1 MATKQSVRT
10 PVRRRRRQEEDEE
23 HGGGSD
29 RWLVTYA
36 DMVTLLMVL
45 FIILF
50 SMSSV
55 DSKKYAQLKDGLA
68 QGFGRSLD
76 ILSGSS
82 AMLDDQGPTS
92 QGEEM
97 MDDSV
102 ATNAMSGQSA
112 TQSQA
117 IQKAVSQAVQKAQ
130 QQADQRVYS
139 EAAAQVKSLDVL
151 WRKMHDALARKGL
164 QNDVQATVD
173 ERGLV
178 VSLISRNV
186 VFQANVATLTPR
198 GQAIVDTIAP
208 VLATVKEPIEVD
220 GHTNQVK
227 VKPKYYPTDW
237 ELSAARA
244 VNVLRRLNEIDHIAD
259 DRLSATGFGHTK
271 PLVNPKVKGSQKVN
285 KRVDIVVLSKAPAET
300 RALYQQA
307 YRDLQHQNQA
317 TTSATSTTAGSQP

>member
-1 MATKQSVRT
+1 MATKTARSQ
-10 PVRRRRRQEEDEE
+10 VRRRRREEE
-23 HGGGSD
+23 HDEHDVSND

-50 SMSSV
+50 SMSQV
-55 DSKKYAQLKDGLA
+55 DSKKYEQLKDGLA
-68 QGFGRSLD
+68 AGFGRSAD

-82 AMLDDQGPTS
+82 AMLDGQGSTS
-92 QGEEM
+92 SGSEV
-97 MDDSV
+97 MDDSLV
-102 ATNAMSGQSA
+102 TSMPAD
-112 TQSQA
+112 QSQA
-117 IQKAVSQAVQKAQ
+117 IKKAVSQAVQQAQ
-130 QQADQRVYS
+130 QQNDQRTYAD
-139 EAAAQVKSLDVL
+139 AAAQVKSLDAL
-151 WRKMHDALARKGL
+151 WRKMHDALAHRGL
-164 QNDVQATVD
+164 QNDVQASVD

-186 VFQANVATLTPR
+186 VFRANVATLTAR

-208 VLATVKEPIEVD
+208 VLAKIKEPIEID

-244 VNVLRRLNEIDHIAD
+244 VNVLRRLNEIDHIAA

-285 KRVDIVVLSKAPAET
+285 KRVDIVVLSQAPGET

-307 YRDLQHQNQA
+307 YQDLQHQNQ
-317 TTSATSTTAGSQP
+317 TTSSTTAGSQP